1 MLKQLLGLLV
11 LVLFVN
17 TSTIKNEQNSLSNI
31 GSFIITLQILFFKND
46 FFLIE
51 QQIICEQ
58 KLGNK
63 CITNERFQR
72 SIQEPISSFFKR
84 LFGQDKETNDFT
96 VIRCDKGLVIKVVDS
111 VVSNVDKSQCSTTK
125 GQGKTDD
132 CTNKLLTT
140 ILLSKK

>member
-17 TSTIKNEQNSLSNI
+17 ASTIKNEQNSLSNI
-31 GSFIITLQILFFKND
+31 GYFIITLQILFFKND

-58 KLGNK
+58 KLDNK

>member
-31 GSFIITLQILFFKND
+31 GYFIITLQILFFKND

-84 LFGQDKETNDFT
+84 LFGQDKETNDIT